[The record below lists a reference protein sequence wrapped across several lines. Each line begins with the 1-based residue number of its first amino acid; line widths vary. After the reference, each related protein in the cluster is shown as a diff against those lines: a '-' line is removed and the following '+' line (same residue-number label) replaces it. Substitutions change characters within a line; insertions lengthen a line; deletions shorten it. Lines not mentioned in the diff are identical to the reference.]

1 MTWALPHQSEAGCFR
16 KCIVPA
22 QVLKDLVMNALWVWG
37 DGSAAAVVE
46 GDLCPSGW
54 HRFIW

>member
-1 MTWALPHQSEAGCFR
+1 MTWALPHRSEAGCFR
-16 KCIVPA
+16 KCVVPA

-46 GDLCPSGW
+46 GDLCPSG
-54 HRFIW
+54 FIW